1 MPTINVVNV
10 VATTD
15 GFLTRS
21 VTNDSEVESDVYKYP
36 IEQDY
41 IKFTN
46 QGDDDIFLSLAG
58 YENTVVHGSGVF
70 ETRANFKEFT
80 VLASKG
86 SIQFTAVTK
95 EYNDTPLNQNDL
107 WQLMETRDKTESGD
121 MILVAADATT
131 SAGTIN
137 AAIAG
142 VNKKY
147 TRTVNIKLTNTAG
160 TTHEWFYG
168 MFNVAVTKESTAGI
182 ATIAQTVVP
191 LNAGVG
197 TVAITHTGTW
207 AQGDT
212 ITLTITGG
220 KQYGYAVAD
229 DTSVDTLG
237 A

>member
-1 MPTINVVNV
+1 MPTINVVNLIP
-10 VATTD
+10 TTD

-21 VTNDSEVESDVYKYP
+21 VTNDSEIESDVYKYP

-46 QGDDDIFLSLAG
+46 QGDNDIFLGLAG
-58 YENTVVHGSGVF
+58 YENTVVHGRGVF

-80 VLASKG
+80 VRASKG

-121 MILVAADATT
+121 MILVAANATT
-131 SAGTIN
+131 SAGAIN

-142 VNKKY
+142 VDKKY
-147 TRTVNIKLTNTAG
+147 DRTVDIKLTNTAG

-168 MFNVAVTKESTAGI
+168 MFNVAVTKVSVDGI
-182 ATIAQTVVP
+182 ATISQTVVP

-197 TVAITHTGTW
+197 TVVITHTGTW
-207 AQGDT
+207 AENDT

-220 KQYGYAVAD
+220 KQFGYPISN